1 MMTLSPASAL
11 PDLGTQREMATAAP
25 ELVQAARDVLLQGLG
40 LLFELSDGTY
50 SRSVGAPFHAAIGS
64 HYRNVLERFHSLVHG
79 LRAGEIDYGSIYGG
93 SRLQGD
99 VRYASV
105 ATCDVLR
112 ALRPY
117 TEETLQRGCRVM
129 SGVGHGAAP
138 SVARDSNI
146 SRELAYCVG
155 QALYHYGIIRLMCK
169 EFGIT
174 APAEFGIAPSTA
186 EHKAAA
192 AS

>member
-11 PDLGTQREMATAAP
+11 QDLGTRREMVTGTP
-25 ELVQAARDVLLQGLG
+25 ELVQAARGVLLQGLG

-50 SRSVGAPFHAAIGS
+50 SHSAGAPFHAAIGS
-64 HYRNVLERFHSLVHG
+64 HYGSVLERFQSLVRG
-79 LRAGEIDYGSIYGG
+79 LRAGEIDYGSIYEG

-117 TEETLQRGCRVM
+117 TKETLERGCKVM
-129 SGVGHGAAP
+129 SGVGYGAAP

-146 SRELAYCVG
+146 SRELAHCIG

-174 APAEFGIAPSTA
+174 VRAEFGIAPSMA

>member
-1 MMTLSPASAL
+1 MMTVSPASVL
-11 PDLGTQREMATAAP
+11 QDLGTRREVVTDTP
-25 ELVQAARDVLLQGLG
+25 ELVQAARDVLFQGLG

-117 TEETLQRGCRVM
+117 TEETLQRGCKV
-129 SGVGHGAAP
+129 
-138 SVARDSNI
+138 
-146 SRELAYCVG
+146 
-155 QALYHYGIIRLMCK
+155 
-169 EFGIT
+169 
-174 APAEFGIAPSTA
+174 
-186 EHKAAA
+186 
-192 AS
+192 